1 MAKRQA
7 SSDELI
13 EAVDRRISG
22 GRTRSIDFSFNELAD
37 MHESGEL
44 IIDPD
49 FQRVFRWTEGARS
62 RFIESLLLELPIPPI
77 FLIETEEREYELID
91 GLQRISS
98 FLHFRGEVEG
108 EDALVLSECDIVEE
122 LNGRT
127 YANLPRALQI
137 KLKRSYVRAEI
148 LRKGSDPRLRYYM
161 FKRLNTGGAPLSMQ
175 EVRNAT
181 IRLLSNDFNHFIM
194 GLSSD
199 ADFVDCISTI
209 SSTASDR
216 RFDEELV
223 LRFFAFK
230 NSIED
235 YRHDIADF
243 LTAYMESV
251 SDPLEPRSFDYGQEE
266 QVFRKTFKVIRR
278 LGEILGY
285 GPKILGTVT
294 RAGVPRRQ
302 FSVFHFEGIA
312 LGLQK
317 VINRVDIDDEEQLAK
332 LAQVVKVGKNDQA
345 FLQATGGGKNDRI
358 SLATRVGYF
367 AERFQGV
374 FD

>member
-1 MAKRQA
+1 MTDAQLSTPEK
-7 SSDELI
+7 LI
-13 EAVDRRISG
+13 EAVDRKISA

-44 IIDPD
+44 IIEPD

-98 FLHFRGEVEG
+98 FLHFRGEIE
-108 EDALVLSECDIVEE
+108 EEALVLSECDIVEE
-122 LNGRT
+122 LNGCT

-148 LRKGSDPRLRYYM
+148 LRKESDPRLRYYM

-181 IRLLSNDFNHFIM
+181 IRLLSNDFNQFIVD
-194 GLSSD
+194 LSREEN
-199 ADFVDCISTI
+199 FVDCISII
-209 SSTASDR
+209 SATAGDR

-230 NSIED
+230 NAIAD
-235 YRHDIADF
+235 YRHDVADF
-243 LTAYMESV
+243 LTAYMEGV
-251 SDPLEPRSFDYGQEE
+251 SDPLGSRSFDYDHEGV
-266 QVFRKTFKVIRR
+266 VFRQTFSIIRR
-278 LGEILGY
+278 LGEILEY

-302 FSVFHFEGIA
+302 FSVFHYEGIA
-312 LGLQK
+312 LGLQR
-317 VINRVDIDDEEQLAK
+317 VINRVDTDDFDQLRK
-332 LAQVVKVGKNDQA
+332 LAEVVRVGKNDPQ

-367 AERFQGV
+367 GDRFQEV
-374 FD
+374 LD

>member
-1 MAKRQA
+1 MPNGRTGP
-7 SSDELI
+7 DELI

-37 MHESGEL
+37 MHGSGEL

-77 FLIETEEREYELID
+77 FLIETDEREYELID

-98 FLHFRGEVEG
+98 FLHFRGEIE
-108 EDALVLSECDIVEE
+108 EEEALTLSDCDIVDE
-122 LNGRT
+122 LNGCT
-127 YANLPRALQI
+127 HADLPRALQI

-148 LRKGSDPRLRYYM
+148 LRKESDPRLRYYM

-181 IRLLSNDFNHFIM
+181 IRLLSNDFNQLIVE
-194 GLSSD
+194 LTSD
-199 ADFVDCISTI
+199 TDFADCISTI
-209 SSTASDR
+209 SSSASDR

-230 NSIED
+230 NAIDE
-235 YRHDIADF
+235 YRHDVADF
-243 LTAYMESV
+243 LTAYMEGV
-251 SDPLEPRSFDYGQEE
+251 SDPLEAREFDYAAESE
-266 QVFRKTFKVIRR
+266 VFRKTFAVIRR
-278 LGEILGY
+278 MGEILGY
-285 GPKILGTVT
+285 GPRILGTVT

-302 FSVFHFEGIA
+302 FSVFHYEGIA

-317 VINRVDIDDEEQLAK
+317 VLHRVDLADETQLSK
-332 LAQVVKVGKNDQA
+332 LAEVVRVGKTDQD

-367 AERFQGV
+367 SERFQEV

>member
-1 MAKRQA
+1 MVKRQA

-49 FQRVFRWTEGARS
+49 FQRVFRWSEGARS

-77 FLIETEEREYELID
+77 FLIETDEREYELID

-108 EDALVLSECDIVEE
+108 EDALVLSECDIVEA

-194 GLSSD
+194 GLSDD
-199 ADFVDCISTI
+199 ADFADCISTI

-230 NSIED
+230 NSMED

-243 LTAYMESV
+243 LTAYMEGV
-251 SDPLEPRSFDYGQEE
+251 SDPLEPLSFDYDQEE
-266 QVFRKTFKVIRR
+266 QIFRKTFKVIRR

-285 GPKILGTVT
+285 GSRILGTVSRT
-294 RAGVPRRQ
+294 GVPRRQ
-302 FSVFHFEGIA
+302 FSVFHYEGIA
-312 LGLQK
+312 LGLQR
-317 VINRVDIDDEEQLAK
+317 VIDRVDLDNEEQLAQ
-332 LAQVVKVGKNDQA
+332 LAQVVKIGKTDQA

-367 AERFQGV
+367 AERFHGV

>member
-1 MAKRQA
+1 MVKRQA

-77 FLIETEEREYELID
+77 FLIETDEREYELID

-209 SSTASDR
+209 SATASDR

-243 LTAYMESV
+243 LTAYMEGV
-251 SDPLEPRSFDYGQEE
+251 SDPLEPLSFDYDQEE

-317 VINRVDIDDEEQLAK
+317 VIDRVDLDDEEQLAK

-367 AERFQGV
+367 AQRFDGV